1 MIQFSTLSSGLYAAE
16 DFKNE
21 VSETFN
27 ETDLFFY
34 QMIKKNLNKELKEP
48 SPESILFIKA
58 YSLTL
63 RA

>member
-1 MIQFSTLSSGLYAAE
+1 MIQFSTLSSGLYAAD
-16 DFKNE
+16 DFDDK
-21 VSETFN
+21 VSEN
-27 ETDLFFY
+27 LDETDLFFY
-34 QMIKKNLNKELKEP
+34 QMIKKNLNKELKDP